1 MQIVSDKSEDIKK
14 ERFDIVCKRCGY
26 TNRLIYS
33 EKKMQEKRICKH
45 CGYYVFRNKKDEFE
59 FRLGNLLKNGG

>member
-1 MQIVSDKSEDIKK
+1 MQIVSEKSENIKK
-14 ERFDIVCKRCGY
+14 ERFDLICPRCGWR
-26 TNRLIYS
+26 NRLIYS
-33 EKKMQEKRICKH
+33 EKVQKNKKICKH